1 MENSSDTDFVSVT
14 KILLSAC
21 GNYSRG
27 VQLKGKNAKLT
38 ELSNLAYTGFCN
50 GQIIFQREDF
60 DQAGLDDSTVHSFL
74 STTLADPSFNFA
86 PTIMEGDKKFYFSHL
101 TWQEFFVAVNLM
113 LVASRDEFEKAL
125 EHLFDDRWEV
135 VSRCLCGFCNS
146 SVMKSLKAATHISC
160 EKSLLKEKSDLL
172 INRLHLI

>member
-50 GQIIFQREDF
+50 GQIIFQREE
-60 DQAGLDDSTVHSFL
+60 DST
-74 STTLADPSFNFA
+74 
-86 PTIMEGDKKFYFSHL
+86 
-101 TWQEFFVAVNLM
+101 
-113 LVASRDEFEKAL
+113 R
-125 EHLFDDRWEV
+125 
-135 VSRCLCGFCNS
+135 
-146 SVMKSLKAATHISC
+146 
-160 EKSLLKEKSDLL
+160 
-172 INRLHLI
+172 RLHCSFISKYNVGRPII